1 MKVRTE
7 DIIFINV
14 DCVALNNKD
23 KRYKIEPTNH
33 FSGWK
38 EEKLSIEKFRDF
50 MPQPN
55 TTPLSFNSPTVY
67 KKMMFVSNAYAGGG
81 KTHNIINNLL
91 PKIGSSS
98 VVISSFHMPLTEYRK
113 KDIKAN
119 VIAYYIHTQQI
130 PEEEHIIV
138 DEFGLMNSKEWKFI
152 MELIIKHNKK
162 VYLYGDNKQL
172 SPVNDKTVLS
182 SFLKSHSVEYTEDW
196 TNYRNKFTKEDYDMM
211 ISKNDDTKYALELI
225 SKYCSP
231 SIIDITK
238 DSIIDTDIQ
247 YIAYKNS
254 TKDIMNNLMMESL
267 NYKFNKDEMSVG
279 VKIMNTTNNLTIGN
293 TTIYNK
299 HKFTI
304 TKSNDEFIVIQDE
317 NGLEITTTKDIILN
331 NFILA
336 FCLSL
341 YCIQG
346 QTINKLKFV
355 ETDISFLKLIPN
367 SLYTLISRIKN

>member
-1 MKVRTE
+1 
-7 DIIFINV
+7 
-14 DCVALNNKD
+14 
-23 KRYKIEPTNH
+23 
-33 FSGWK
+33 
-38 EEKLSIEKFRDF
+38 
-50 MPQPN
+50 
-55 TTPLSFNSPTVY
+55 
-67 KKMMFVSNAYAGGG
+67 
-81 KTHNIINNLL
+81 
-91 PKIGSSS
+91 
-98 VVISSFHMPLTEYRK
+98 
-113 KDIKAN
+113 
-119 VIAYYIHTQQI
+119 
-130 PEEEHIIV
+130 
-138 DEFGLMNSKEWKFI
+138 MNSKEWKFI